1 MTFTDLLFNYWQLNI
16 SALIIIVLL
25 IVFNF
30 ITNGKRFTKKSIY
43 FFIGIFLFILLTFSP
58 INILGHQYLFSVHMI
73 QHIVILLIIP
83 PLLLIG
89 TNKEFF
95 DDLLK
100 NPKINK
106 AGKFLFNPMTTWM
119 IGVGSM
125 WVWHVPLLFKGMM
138 DSELIH
144 ILEVIS
150 LLIAGFIFAWPVFN
164 PTKFKKLEPLQTA
177 LYLFTACVGCTVLGI
192 FITFA
197 PAGFFSQY
205 MMGNNPAILN
215 YLQFDMGISPAIDQ
229 QAAGL
234 IMWVP
239 ACLIYLSIILITLN
253 KWYKMPEDEKDLK
266 VIN

>member
-1 MTFTDLLFNYWQLNI
+1 MTFTDLLTNYWQLNI
-16 SALIIIVLL
+16 PALIIIALL
-25 IVFNF
+25 IIFNF
-30 ITNGKRFTKKSIY
+30 VTNGRQFTKKSIY

-58 INILGHQYLFSVHMI
+58 INYLGHYYLFSAHML

-83 PLLLIG
+83 PLFLIG
-89 TNKEFF
+89 TNKEFI
-95 DDLLK
+95 DVLLK
-100 NPKINK
+100 NPKVNK
-106 AGKFLFNPMTTWM
+106 TAKILFNPMTTWM

-125 WVWHVPLLFKGMM
+125 WVWHVPLLFKGIM
-138 DSELIH
+138 DSEVIH
-144 ILEVIS
+144 ILEVVS

-164 PTKFKKLEPLQTA
+164 PTKFKKLEPLQIA

-197 PAGFFSQY
+197 PTGFFSQY

-266 VIN
+266 VTN

>member
-1 MTFTDLLFNYWQLNI
+1 MTFTNLLTNYWQLNI
-16 SALIIIVLL
+16 PALIIIAIL
-25 IVFNF
+25 IIFNF
-30 ITNGKRFTKKSIY
+30 VSNEKLFKKESIY
-43 FFIGIFLFILLTFSP
+43 FFIGIFLFFLLTFSP
-58 INILGHQYLFSVHMI
+58 LNYLGHYYLFSAHML

-89 TNKEFF
+89 TNKDFL
-95 DDLLK
+95 DDSLK
-100 NPKINK
+100 ISKVNK

-125 WVWHVPLLFKGMM
+125 WIWHVPLLFKGMM
-138 DSELIH
+138 ESEIIH

-150 LLIAGFIFAWPVFN
+150 LLIAGFIFAWPVFT

-205 MMGNNPAILN
+205 MMGSNPTILN
-215 YLQFDMGISPAIDQ
+215 YLQFDMGISPIIDQ

-239 ACLIYLSIILITLN
+239 ACLIYLTIILITLA
-253 KWYKMPEDEKDLK
+253 KWYKAPEDEKELK